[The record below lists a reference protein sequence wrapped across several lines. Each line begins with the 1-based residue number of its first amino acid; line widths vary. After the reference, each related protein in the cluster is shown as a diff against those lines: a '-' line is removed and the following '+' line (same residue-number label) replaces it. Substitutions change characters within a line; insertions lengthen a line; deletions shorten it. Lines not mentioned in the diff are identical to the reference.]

1 MFTFTLRLPKVVVYQ
16 RVQTINHNP
25 TCFSLFFSLFIY
37 FCIALQ
43 MDTTLLGLDP
53 LFLTNVKLIIHDL
66 LNLEKA
72 NEDMIGMYVDFIN
85 MF

>member
-1 MFTFTLRLPKVVVYQ
+1 
-16 RVQTINHNP
+16 
-25 TCFSLFFSLFIY
+25 
-37 FCIALQ
+37 

-66 LNLEKA
+66 LNLEQA